1 MNNKKELKRLYNVL
15 RYYYKLSV
23 KNEFLENKIV
33 SLLKTLSN
41 LNVDGDTIEKIYKLA
56 LDR

>member
-15 RYYYKLSV
+15 RCYHKLSV